1 MTNTFAVPMSGTYNY
16 RTRNFDGTFNLFQ
29 IPCLVL
35 GETAASYI
43 ISTMRE
49 LCGLPKGHRMTVRKH
64 NVFLKDAGAST
75 SPATDKDNNIDYSN
89 AWWHE

>member
-1 MTNTFAVPMSGTYNY
+1 MSTSYPAPMSATYRY
-16 RTRNFDGTFNLFQ
+16 RTRNFDGTFNLFT

-64 NVFLKDAGAST
+64 NVTIKPAD
-75 SPATDKDNNIDYSN
+75 SPRNDCTE
-89 AWWHE
+89 AWWHK

>member
-1 MTNTFAVPMSGTYNY
+1 MTQYTQPISGTYNY

-29 IPCLVL
+29 IPCLVI

-43 ISTMRE
+43 IRTVRE

-64 NVFLKDAGAST
+64 NVHI
-75 SPATDKDNNIDYSN
+75 TDTGNNIDCSN

>member
-1 MTNTFAVPMSGTYNY
+1 MTQYTQTIGGTYNY
-16 RTRNFDGTFNLFQ
+16 RTRNFNGTFNLFQ

-49 LCGLPKGHRMTVRKH
+49 LCGLPKGRQMTVRKH
-64 NVFLKDAGAST
+64 NVHLAGTST
-75 SPATDKDNNIDYSN
+75 SSATSKGNRGDVDCTNM
-89 AWWHE
+89 WWHK

>member
-1 MTNTFAVPMSGTYNY
+1 MNLYTAPVAGTYNY
-16 RTRNFDGTFNLFQ
+16 RTRNFNGSFNLFQ

-43 ISTMRE
+43 ISTLRE
-49 LCGLPKGHRMTVRKH
+49 LCGVPKGHRMTVRKH
-64 NVFLKDAGAST
+64 NVHI
-75 SPATDKDNNIDYSN
+75 TDNGNTGNNIDCSN